1 MAFLNRYNSSDLQIK
16 SAKEFSENNQL
27 FNYAVG
33 KSSQYPTILKSKTD
47 GTVVWKK
54 DYKHEQWGIDMV
66 FHEII
71 PITNNAQVIE
81 YVIYASNNQNHYIL
95 KINAA
100 GVLLFLKKI
109 KLFVPLGV
117 FLVESKINNNFYLVF
132 TGRYEGSEPT
142 YGGNSLSQL
151 MALEFDTQINIV
163 NKNYYNTSSASDMI
177 LNSVKSYEDGILV
190 LFDHKAGKTHLVD
203 LNYDLSVKIAK
214 EIHIGTNSYSDFYSD
229 DAVIVSSNL
238 YDSTLNQYIVSGK
251 NGQGQVLLLSLD
263 VNNQNYNNIIPQSTG
278 CESNM
283 IIVNNELYLNIY
295 QSPTD
300 KQGSVVHK
308 IKIDDLSSLD
318 ILWSK
323 TFQIDRIYHGIKRLI
338 KSTVNNIFIYP
349 SADESLLFDSDL
361 NLSTCKTITLNYSLP
376 VSSSFKLINR
386 TLRANRISY
395 DVQALDN
402 FFVLDNTID
411 PVQLCDATPDPNEV
425 EEPCIKDENICT
437 EYIKLLELFTKC
449 IEEVKRKNPDYIR
462 NLAVF
467 KDCFKKFL
475 EYFLQIAKNLPQ
487 LNLEQNLQ
495 FQINTIKAYLNYN
508 DTKELEKYYNEA
520 TSAVQFILQYLSQLG
535 NCNCE
540 NNLNLTDH
548 AMIQSGHLYLQSA
561 GSVGEDSA
569 KGIHLRWALKDALS
583 EHLPKANYADNTHNF
598 NKSDDFVKIY
608 RAKYVPYKVILDFEA
623 LAPIQIND
631 GGSSIYWIYEI
642 GGKIFHVHFRNNIK
656 YNQVLSS
663 VIPSDNPLL
672 FIKNYGDALLEVETK
687 TELSFKISAN
697 FAILNNGNFIKTE
710 LLSVPENKI
719 TAPKGAS
726 LRKTYTAQELNQKP
740 LVSENIRSIR
750 FSGSDAH
757 VLSLSFEFY
766 SDFIINTKK
775 ENKWNFLGKY
785 ALTKE
790 TDVAFKRLEPQN
802 NCLSNWLRYND
813 QAYVNV
819 ENYQNKWNSNSI
831 PELERIYTSV
841 EKYITL
847 SNALDNPKA
856 IELYAYQNQ
865 DDVEACNLTDPN
877 YDPNNPEYDPYIPET
892 FNENNAIKIP
902 YLDVLLLGS
911 MDYHVARMLGLG
923 TLDLNPLV
931 FEGEY
936 MYLAEYVTFGN
947 LQDGLGSREV
957 QHLYC
962 SLPTSLSDQ
971 RLPIPVDLKEP
982 LVGVFFNT
990 GYDDSD
996 VDEEDESEDPEQ
1008 NNVEGVQITVD
1019 GYSADRKT
1027 KYYTLYAESFFD
1039 EQSNAPFYYVD
1050 NEFIACETTDPVFA
1064 GLEYRKL
1071 NTSEWIKPEPSH
1083 STEFYNIDTSGIPLE
1098 FSNETVELVIPDEGK
1113 ALYTIAIRE
1122 TSQLEYS
1129 SYGINW
1135 FSRATLSEVVK
1146 PVITIIEPTNELLPP
1161 TNVTATLIQKESP
1174 MVLTTP
1180 AEQSLFTA
1188 NANANSDKTLV
1199 RLTFDYNHTQELIDY
1214 HHKING
1220 EVIPNYFETA
1230 NERELFAD
1238 EIQVFFRNQVPNS
1251 ISGKIKQIVPSSNPL
1266 LIEVLTEPYPV
1277 QSSGVDESVIPQTN
1291 PPTYNETFVPFIIQG
1306 TEINYIGSI
1315 FLVNGKEFI
1324 VQEIDN
1330 TGMYPKFIVLKADAS
1345 GSLLNLN
1352 SLSNPEAEIL
1362 VPEIGALFMIVENMQ
1377 NLPLWGMPD
1386 NSGFSIKIAHTNI
1399 QIEGEI
1405 VPAEVHREEEII
1417 IKNIDCSRETHVQKF
1432 RGIYQNGV
1440 IEKYLEKVDLDG
1452 DGDYD
1457 ESGGQFIYKHLGL
1470 YKITFPGYQL
1480 PQHLQYNLIT
1490 NPFTNSVEWYNGVVR
1505 LHCLNE
1511 VGNEPRKDFKVIRT
1525 ENIGTSN
1532 DLVLHIQD
1540 LNFPTDLTDPNYQSV
1555 LAAYDS
1561 KLIPEGDNSINQMVN
1576 YYPGYKV
1583 YLYKDTNLG
1592 LDEDNVLPQG
1602 DDEVRFT
1609 VFGLR
1614 SRDYQNEFPND
1625 NPDDFFSNMSVPEFM
1640 FANAIIEA
1648 IQPQKPSGGF
1658 YATRPDYFGKSSYTF
1673 NTKYGTPQQIHKPY
1687 SVQFNR
1693 ASDIQFLN
1701 AIYDNTVQDYVGNQE
1716 PPLNTVQEVMRNI
1729 FKNGEEDFYVD
1740 RWNNLLSFDYDYTG
1754 ELPNDPAFTD
1764 DNGFFKYFEGIRL
1777 PMPNNTKF
1785 IESINL
1791 FIDQHNE
1798 FYNNLPIAV
1807 QHISVPILNLNQ
1819 TVIHEVILPGNVI
1832 RNTELTIK
1840 DFLKDVLLGCFV
1852 PLTEVPIIYN
1862 YVKPHPYKPIP
1873 KKQVVRDRNG
1883 YLLKPTLEADS
1894 DFDMAPMM
1902 KRIDPPNSQFESQF
1916 TDFGIDGAS
1925 NAKYFYA
1932 VREINNQLKT
1942 SDYSEILGPIS
1953 LVNTAPPVTPEIIK
1967 VIPVLE
1973 NRTLGNVPSVQL
1985 QINAY
1990 PKAQNIAKIS
2000 IYRTDNSSDALSIR
2014 TMKLVK
2020 RLDLEVENL
2029 MDEST
2034 WIFEDDFS
2042 DLVEV
2047 PFGDPLFYRLTV
2059 SRRIRYNDK
2068 ELQNIVD
2075 YTPSEASKLIITN
2088 IVENYSPQA
2097 PKLNCFSE
2105 PLNSNNELTTV
2116 ILHWEKM
2123 CYKAKYHLYKMNSQ
2137 GNWVKIHEL
2146 HTNDQ
2151 DIYLPLQFTDLAS
2164 GTLSV
2169 IDSQDNKIYHH
2180 FKVITENTAGMTSS
2194 QERILTVYNESDW
2207 QDIGGIGD
2215 MIIEGT
2221 FYVR

>member
-54 DYKHEQWGIDMV
+54 DYKHEQWDTNMV
-66 FHEII
+66 FHEIVPTI
-71 PITNNAQVIE
+71 NNDQVIE
-81 YVIYASNNQNHYIL
+81 YVVYASDNQNHYIL
-95 KINAA
+95 KINAN
-100 GVLLFLKKI
+100 GSLLSLKRI
-109 KLFVPLGV
+109 RLFVPLGV

-132 TGRYEGSEPT
+132 TGRYEGTEPT

-151 MALEFDTQINIV
+151 MALEFDSQINIV
-163 NKNYYNTSSASDMI
+163 NKNYYNTTSASDMI

-190 LFDHKAGKTHLVD
+190 LFDHKAGKNHLVD

-214 EIHIGTNSYSDFYSD
+214 EIHIGNNSYSDFYSD

-251 NGQGQVLLLSLD
+251 NGQGQVILLSLD
-263 VNNQNYNNIIPQSTG
+263 INNQNYNNIIPQSTG

-300 KQGSVVHK
+300 KQGSVIHK
-308 IKIDDLSSLD
+308 IKIDDLSNLN

-323 TFQIDRIYHGIKRLI
+323 TFKIDRIYHGIKRLI

-361 NLSTCKTITLNYSLP
+361 NLSSCKTIPLNYSLSTP
-376 VSSSFKLINR
+376 TVFELINR
-386 TLRANRISY
+386 TLRTNLISY
-395 DVQALDN
+395 ETYALDN
-402 FFVLDNTID
+402 FHVLESTTVPIEICDNT
-411 PVQLCDATPDPNEV
+411 LDPNGDTET
-425 EEPCIKDENICT
+425 CIKDEKICA
-437 EYIKLLELFTKC
+437 EYTKLLELFTKC
-449 IEEVKRKNPDYIR
+449 IEEVKRKNPDYLR

-475 EYFLQIAKNLPQ
+475 EYFLQIAKNLPH
-487 LNLEQNLQ
+487 LNLEQSLQ

-540 NNLNLTDH
+540 NNLDLTDNS
-548 AMIQSGHLYLQSA
+548 MIQSGHLYLQSA
-561 GSVGEDSA
+561 GSIGEDST

-583 EHLPKANYADNTHNF
+583 EHIPKADYAIGNNNF
-598 NKSDDFVKIY
+598 NKSDDHVRIY
-608 RAKYVPYKVILDFEA
+608 RAKYEPYKVILDFDT

-631 GGSSIYWIYEI
+631 GGSSIYWIYEV

-656 YNQVLSS
+656 YNQVLNS

-710 LLSVPENKI
+710 LLSVPDNKI

-750 FSGSDAH
+750 FSSSDAH
-757 VLSLSFEFY
+757 VVSLSFEFY

-775 ENKWNFLGKY
+775 ENKWKFLDKY
-785 ALTKE
+785 ALTKL
-790 TDVAFKRLEPQN
+790 TDLAFKRLEPQN

-819 ENYQNKWNSNSI
+819 ENYQTKWNSNSI

-865 DDVEACNLTDPN
+865 DDVEECNLTDPN
-877 YDPNNPEYDPYIPET
+877 YDPNDPNSHPEYDPYIPET
-892 FNENNAIKIP
+892 LNATNAIEIP

-911 MDYHVARMLGLG
+911 LDYHVARMLGLG
-923 TLDLNPLV
+923 TLDLDPLV
-931 FEGEY
+931 FDGEY
-936 MYLAEYVTFGN
+936 MYLSEYVTFGN

-957 QHLYC
+957 QHLYL

-982 LVGVFFNT
+982 QVGVFFNT
-990 GYDDSD
+990 GYDGSE
-996 VDEEDESEDPEQ
+996 VDEEEETEVPEQ
-1008 NNVEGVQITVD
+1008 NNVEGVQLTAD
-1019 GYSADRKT
+1019 GYSPDGKT
-1027 KYYTLYAESFFD
+1027 KYYSLFAEPFFD
-1039 EQSNAPFYYVD
+1039 ELSDAPFYYVN
-1050 NEFIACETTDPVFA
+1050 NEFIVCETTDPVYA
-1064 GLEYRKL
+1064 GLEYRKF
-1071 NTSEWIKPEPSH
+1071 NESQWIKPEPSH
-1083 STEFYNIDTSGIPLE
+1083 STEFFNIDTSGVPQE

-1146 PVITIIEPTNELLPP
+1146 LINTVIKPTNELLPP
-1161 TNVTATLIQKESP
+1161 TNVMATLIQKESP
-1174 MVLTTP
+1174 LVLSTP

-1188 NANANSDKTLV
+1188 NATANADKTLV

-1220 EVIPNYFETA
+1220 TVIPNYSETPDFK
-1230 NERELFAD
+1230 EPFAD
-1238 EIQVFFRNQVPNS
+1238 EIQIFFRNQIPNS
-1251 ISGKIKQIVPSSNPL
+1251 ISGKIKQIVQSSNPL
-1266 LIEVLTEPYPV
+1266 LAEVLTEPYAV
-1277 QSSGVDESVIPQTN
+1277 QSSGIDESVIPQTN
-1291 PPTYNETFVPFIIQG
+1291 PPTYNETLVPYINPG
-1306 TEINYIGSI
+1306 TEMNYIGSI
-1315 FLVNGKEFI
+1315 LLVDGKEFI

-1352 SLSNPEAEIL
+1352 SLSNPEVEIL

-1377 NLPLWGMPD
+1377 NLPLWGIPD
-1386 NSGFSIKIAHTNI
+1386 NSGFSVKIAHTNL

-1440 IEKYLEKVDLDG
+1440 IEKHLEKVDLDG
-1452 DGDYD
+1452 DGNYD
-1457 ESGGQFIYKHLGL
+1457 QSGGNFEYKHLGL
-1470 YKITFPGYQL
+1470 YKITFLGYQL

-1490 NPFTNSVEWYNGVVR
+1490 DPFTNSVEWYNGVVR

-1511 VGNEPRKDFKVIRT
+1511 VGNEPRKDFKVIKT

-1532 DLVLHIQD
+1532 DLVVYIED
-1540 LNFPTDLTDPNYQSV
+1540 LNFPKDITDPQYDNI
-1555 LAAYDS
+1555 LASYES
-1561 KLIPEGDNSINQMVN
+1561 RLIPDGVNSTEQMVN

-1602 DDEVRFT
+1602 DDEVRYT

-1614 SRDYQNEFPND
+1614 SKDKANEFEHD
-1625 NPDDFFSNMSVPEFM
+1625 SEEDFLSKMSVPALI

-1658 YATRPDYFGKSSYTF
+1658 YATRPDYFGKASYTF
-1673 NTKYGTPQQIHKPY
+1673 NTKYGTAEEIHKPY

-1693 ASDIQFLN
+1693 ASDIQFLT
-1701 AIYDNTVQDYVGNQE
+1701 AIYNNEVQQYVPNQE
-1716 PPLNTVQEVMRNI
+1716 PTLNTLQEVMRNI
-1729 FKNGEEDFYVD
+1729 FMNGEEDFYVD
-1740 RWNNLLSFDYDYTG
+1740 RWNDLLSFNYPTG
-1754 ELPNDPAFTD
+1754 QFGIFNNVSLPLP
-1764 DNGFFKYFEGIRL
+1764 DN
-1777 PMPNNTKF
+1777 PKF
-1785 IESINL
+1785 IENINL
-1791 FIDQHNE
+1791 FVDAHND
-1798 FYNNLPIAV
+1798 FYNNSPV
-1807 QHISVPILNLNQ
+1807 QIGHISVPIINLNE
-1819 TVIHEVILPGNVI
+1819 TVIPEVILPGNIV
-1832 RNTELTIK
+1832 RNGELKIK
-1840 DFLKDVLLGCFV
+1840 DFVKEVLLNCFV

-1916 TDFGIDGAS
+1916 TDFGLDGAS

-1953 LVNTAPPVTPEIIK
+1953 LVNTAPPVAPEIIK

-1973 NRTLGNVPSVQL
+1973 NRTLGIVPSVQL

-2000 IYRTDNSSDALSIR
+2000 IYRADNPSDALSIR
-2014 TMKLVK
+2014 TMKQIKV
-2020 RLDLEVENL
+2020 LDLEVENL
-2029 MDEST
+2029 VDET
-2034 WIFEDDFS
+2034 KWIFEDDFT

-2047 PFGDPLFYRLTV
+2047 PFGDALFYRLTV

-2068 ELQNIVD
+2068 ELLNIVD

-2088 IVENYSPQA
+2088 IVENYSPQS
-2097 PKLNCFSE
+2097 PKLNYFSE
-2105 PLNSNNELTTV
+2105 PLNSNNELTHV

-2123 CYKAKYHLYKMNSQ
+2123 CYKAKYHLHKMNSQ

-2146 HTNDQ
+2146 QTNDQ
-2151 DIYLPLQFTDLAS
+2151 DIYLPLEFTDLES
-2164 GTLSV
+2164 GTLS
-2169 IDSQDNKIYHH
+2169 IMDSQGKKIYHH
-2180 FKVITENTAGMTSS
+2180 FKVITENTAGMMSS
-2194 QERILTVYNESDW
+2194 QEKILTLHNEADW

-2215 MIIEGT
+2215 MIIGGT